1 VRKPRPAYQK
11 VPKPKILSG
20 SAERTRQKSPLARW
34 ICDVQ
39 LLSNMGTLKL
49 RRRSPR
55 VGADRCTCEGREYRC
70 KGCKHWRPWCE
81 GGADGV
87 EVSGT
92 RPRRTLTA
100 RAVVWKGKGK

>member
-1 VRKPRPAYQK
+1 MRKPRPAYRK

-49 RRRSPR
+49 QRRSPR
-55 VGADRCTCEGREYRC
+55 DGTDRCTCEGREYRC
-70 KGCKHWRPWCE
+70 KECKRWRPWCE
-81 GGADGV
+81 GGADDTA
-87 EVSGT
+87 VSECCD
-92 RPRRTLTA
+92 RCWNVAAARRA
-100 RAVVWKGKGK
+100 A